1 MQNQQIIDQITNL
14 KGRKNYEEKKAAKL
28 GFNSLYD
35 YFEDKIA
42 KEKIAAEEKIAYLKQ
57 LSVQKELLKQSKIEK
72 KAEQKK
78 SCKCC

>member
-28 GFNSLYD
+28 GFRSLYD

-42 KEKIAAEEKIAYLKQ
+42 KEKTATEVKVTYLKQ
-57 LSVQKELLKQSKIEK
+57 LSVQKELLKKSKIEK
-72 KAEQKK
+72 KMEQKS

>member
-28 GFNSLYD
+28 GFSSLYE

-42 KEKIAAEEKIAYLKQ
+42 KEKTAAEEKVNYLKQ
-57 LSVQKELLKQSKIEK
+57 LSVQKELLIKSKIEK
-72 KAEQKK
+72 KTEEKN

>member
-14 KGRKNYEEKKAAKL
+14 KGRRNYEEKKAAQL
-28 GFNSLYD
+28 GFSSLYE

-42 KEKIAAEEKIAYLKQ
+42 KEKTAAEEKVTYLKQ
-57 LSVQKELLKQSKIEK
+57 LSVQKELLKKTKIGK
-72 KAEQKK
+72 KTEQKN

>member
-28 GFNSLYD
+28 GFNSLYE

-42 KEKIAAEEKIAYLKQ
+42 KEKTAAEEKVAYLKQ
-57 LSVQKELLKQSKIEK
+57 LSVQKKLLKKSKIER
-72 KAEQKK
+72 KAEQKN